1 MWYVVCYSNSF
12 LAAIEESAA
21 IIYSGS
27 DEEIIK
33 RYAKEKTRLRLES
46 RVHRWQRFWFNP
58 EFH

>member
-46 RVHRWQRFWFNP
+46 RVHRWQRF
-58 EFH
+58 